1 MENIPVG
8 LLPQLAHSLHRSRS
22 ATGYLVTAY
31 ALVVVIGSVPLALV
45 LRRLTRRRLL
55 IGALTV
61 FVAGCAAGAAAQTY
75 GQLLATR
82 LAIAAGHCVF
92 WAVVAAAGA
101 ALVPRERRGH
111 ALAMVFSGSS
121 LAGVLGIPAV
131 TWLGQQTSWRVA
143 TLAASGLGLISL
155 TAIVVLLPA
164 TAVEEEQQ
172 AAPHPSRRRFALV
185 LAALALTMAGAF
197 AMLTYVTVFLLNLGG
212 FRTAAI
218 SPILLVSGGSGAIGV
233 WVSARYA
240 GHHARPTMLAGVAG
254 LTASLGA
261 LALFAHHG
269 TLDIVLLCPYGF
281 SLSVVAVAVQSRC
294 LDHAPGSINVASAA
308 NSAVFNVGIGGGALL
323 GGLLLQHVGARA
335 IPVAGCIS
343 TGLALLLLLAEP
355 AQTTVGSQSRTAT
368 RNAGSSV

>member
-1 MENIPVG
+1 MG
-8 LLPQLAHSLHRSRS
+8 LLPQLAHSLHRSHS

-31 ALVVVIGSVPLALV
+31 ALVVVICSVPLALV

-61 FVAGCAAGAAAQTY
+61 FVLGCAAGAAAQTY

-143 TLAASGLGLISL
+143 TLAASGLGVISL
-155 TAIVVLLPA
+155 TAIVSLLPE
-164 TAVEEEQQ
+164 TAVEEERQ
-172 AAPHPSRRRFALV
+172 AAPHPSRTRFAIV
-185 LAALALTMAGAF
+185 LGALALTMTGAF
-197 AMLTYVTVFLLNLGG
+197 AMLTYITVFLLDLGG
-212 FRTAAI
+212 FRAAAI
-218 SPILLVSGGSGAIGV
+218 SPILLVSGASGAIGV

-254 LTASLGA
+254 LTAALGA
-261 LALFAHHG
+261 LALLAHHS
-269 TLDIVLLCPYGF
+269 TLDIVLLCAYGF
-281 SLSVVAVAVQSRC
+281 SLSGVAVAVQSRC

-355 AQTTVGSQSRTAT
+355 A
-368 RNAGSSV
+368 